1 MADQKEFKL
10 LPTGGDTF
18 SEIITQNKY
27 YVDKTSYLRSVFT
40 EDGSSVLL
48 FTRPRRFGKTSLMDM
63 FADFFRLNYLNPSD
77 TSFKRKSLMIW
88 RSRKIKRLLK
98 STWGSLPL
106 FQFH

>member
-18 SEIITQNKY
+18 SEIITKNKY

-48 FTRPRRFGKTSLMDM
+48 FTRPRRFGKTLLMDM

-77 TSFKRKSLMIW
+77 TSFQEKILMIW

-98 STWGSLPL
+98 STWGSFPL